1 MSTSRNLLS
10 KPDLKSLFVVWGTPD
25 QGPRSRVMAGK
36 LGIQVFFVRTKL
48 PRGVLFALPKYTIQ
62 SIKTLVLL
70 FRQRPRLI
78 FVQNPPLLAVFF
90 VYVYCALTGSG
101 YIVDAHSAAFM
112 GPWGT
117 IPPTWTK
124 RFLARRAITTLV
136 TNERLQQMII
146 ELGGHALVVR
156 DIPTTFNTAKEFPTQ
171 GKFNVAFIN
180 TFSCDE
186 PLAEALE
193 AARDLPDVHLYVTGK
208 IDRRHSEIVKGA
220 PANVHFTGFLPDETY
235 YGLLSTA
242 QAIMC
247 MTTRDHTMQRGACEA
262 LWLGKPIITSDW
274 PILRRYFYKGTVH
287 VDNSV
292 DGIRRGVSQ
301 MMDNYAR
308 FSQEII
314 TLQAEQQQEWRVTI
328 EALEALIA
336 EHLAPTGHR

>member
-1 MSTSRNLLS
+1 MSTSQNLLS
-10 KPDLKSLFVVWGTPD
+10 KPGLKSVFLVWGTPD
-25 QGPRSRVMAGK
+25 QGPRSRVMADK
-36 LGIQVFFVRTKL
+36 LGIQAFFVHTRL
-48 PRGVLFALPKYTIQ
+48 PRGALFAAPKYAVQ

-90 VYVYCALTGSG
+90 VYVYCALTGSS

-124 RFLARRAITTLV
+124 RFLSRRAITTLV
-136 TNERLQQMII
+136 TNERLQQMIT
-146 ELGGHALVVR
+146 ELGGHGLVVP
-156 DIPTTFNTAKEFPTQ
+156 DIPTTFDTSQRFATQ

-186 PLAEALE
+186 PLAEALQ
-193 AARDLPDVHLYVTGK
+193 AARDLPDVHFYVTGK
-208 IDRRHSEIVKGA
+208 VDRRHSEIVTGA

-235 YGLLSTA
+235 YGLLNTA

-247 MTTRDHTMQRGACEA
+247 MTTRNHTMQRGACEA

-274 PILRRYFYKGTVH
+274 PILRRYFNKGTVH

-292 DGIRRGVSQ
+292 DGIRRGVSL
-301 MMDNYAR
+301 MMDDYPR

-314 TLQAEQQQEWRVTI
+314 ALQTKQQQEWQATI
-328 EALEALIA
+328 EALDSLIA
-336 EHLAPTGHR
+336 EHVAN